1 MIAFLIPALVFAQQV
16 EPHSLGLSKP
26 SLAEMAES
34 ARTMAWTQKVLPNKL
49 AIDRLNAERLV
60 KGQPPVHKIPPA
72 LLGEDIVTAF
82 SATAMGSASDVN
94 LGSAALASLAG
105 RVDNSAL
112 AAFPPIRSQG
122 DIGSCAS
129 FSSTYYVGTHM
140 LALARGTNT
149 KNSADNSNKLSPK
162 FTYALVNWGE
172 DEGSSIVSNLQTLVN
187 LGAPAWSSF
196 AYVGVASNP
205 ANYLEWPRVASVWRE
220 AALNRFKETGVVA
233 NIHTAAGLE
242 NARGLLA
249 NGYLLLF
256 GTDIYAWDMTTFS
269 NDPATTADND
279 LVGKQVCR
287 AVGNNPSGHAMTVVG
302 YDDHVW
308 TDINRNGVVDAGEK
322 GAFKIANSWGNNWG
336 DGGFVWFAYAALKNS
351 PAYYGAFYSNA
362 VYWITA
368 RTNYTPSLL
377 AEFTL
382 SHAQRNQLTLRLGRG
397 GTSSISPQ
405 ESSSPS
411 FFSGLGGARAFDG
424 STNAQDGTF
433 VFDFTDLVRSGVNRY
448 FLSTTDSPTSGA
460 AQVKSFRLTS
470 PSGVPLAQATMNVPA
485 TVDGATVHSYV
496 DFGGSAPAPVITSSL
511 SAAGQVG
518 QAFSYTI
525 SASNSPTS
533 YSASGLPAGLT
544 LQSASISGTPTQAGT
559 FSVQIGASNSA
570 GTGSAALQIQISPI
584 LGTSPVIT
592 SNSTASAQ
600 VGGNF
605 SYTIVATNSPTSYG
619 ASGLPSGLSLNATTG
634 VISGKPTQ
642 AGTYALTLEA
652 NNAGGTGT
660 RILVISVVSAVLPVP
675 EIISQTVALGVSGA
689 AFSYR
694 IEATNSPTGFG
705 ALDLPSG
712 LTVNSTTGV
721 ISGMLP
727 SARVYEITLT
737 ASNASGTV
745 SKKLTLTVTGS
756 AIEGPTNDDF
766 SNRIPLIGA
775 NVTTTGSNQRSSTQ
789 PSEPSLLGQSSHSV
803 WWTWTAPRS
812 SSVTISLAGSSFNT
826 VLGVYTGT
834 TIGALTEVAA
844 NDDSGAANTSQVTFN
859 ATAGTTYQICVD
871 GSGDAQGNIQM
882 SILQGSASPPQND
895 QFANRQS
902 VSGEVV
908 STTGSSFDAS
918 AEAGEPAHYP
928 GQAATKSVWWTWTAP
943 SNARVTI
950 NTVGSAFDTLLA
962 VYTGQSL
969 GELALVARDDQSGG
983 NNTSQVVFRAV
994 AGTTY
999 QIAVDGSGGA
1009 AGAIALNISLNG
1021 PENDEFDSRIDLGS
1035 GISVTTN
1042 ATSTAAAPWLWWQ
1055 WTAPSNGIVSIS
1067 TAGSGFDTL
1076 LWVYRGTTLESL
1088 MPIAFNDDAGGVRT
1102 SRVEFEVQAGVT
1114 YQIAAGGFDGASGA
1128 VSLSVALS
1136 GGPSNDAFAS
1146 RATLSG
1152 NYSSV
1157 SGTNA
1162 QASAEAGEPAHAY
1175 RLATKSVW
1183 WTWTAP
1189 ANGKVMI
1196 NTVGS
1201 AFDTLLAVYTGQSL
1215 DSLIS
1220 IALNDDSGGVATSQV
1235 VFRAVA
1241 GTTYQIAVDGYIG
1254 ATGQVALTLDQGLDN
1269 DDFEN
1274 RATLSGNYSSVSGT
1288 NSQSTAEAGEPA
1300 HAGQIASRSIWW
1312 TWTPSYS
1319 GAATISTIGSQFNTL
1334 LAVYTGQSLDSLNS
1348 IAFND
1353 DAASGVNT
1361 SQVVFQAVAGTTYQI
1376 AVDGF
1381 RNAAGEVTLTLYQA
1395 PEGVIYEADFE
1406 MFPLGTNTLGF
1417 DGWDTLGFDD
1427 RNDDGP
1433 NSGTSGIFEPGTGGQ
1448 AAWIGYNP
1456 TRQKEV
1462 YLYRRVN
1469 VPSGTG
1475 VVEFSVDLRIVDST
1489 SARNYRRDV
1498 FGFPFYNSDGIP
1510 FGEIFFDNDTQKI
1523 ILWEG
1528 GEQWIDTGH
1537 SFVRDAD
1544 YTLSV
1549 TMDLDKKKW
1558 TAYLG
1563 EQLIFKDATMN
1574 STGLPRNLGG
1584 VAVRWVP
1591 ISQGYSGDNFMVF
1604 DNFRLSTT
1612 KQTPVI
1618 LSASAAEAK
1627 VGEPF
1632 TYKIA
1637 ATHAPHLSF
1646 NATGLP
1652 PGLNLNS
1659 STGWISGTPSD
1670 IGTKPIMLTATN
1682 SQGSGSKLLLL
1693 SVGSSSNVTPTPA
1706 PAPGPGPGPS
1716 TAPAPAP
1723 SGGISSGGGQSQ
1735 QPKKGKKGKK
1745 AKKTPAKKATAPK
1758 TKKPNAKNK

>member
-1 MIAFLIPALVFAQQV
+1 MRLRSIPIIAFLLPVVVLAQQP
-16 EPHSLGLSKP
+16 EPHALGLSKP

-72 LLGEDIVTAF
+72 LQGEDIVTAF

-172 DEGSSIVSNLQTLVN
+172 DEGASIVSNLQTLVN

-205 ANYLEWPRVASVWRE
+205 ANYLEWPRAASVWRE
-220 AALNRFKETGVVA
+220 AALNRFKETGVVS

-308 TDINRNGVVDAGEK
+308 TDINRNGVVDPGEK

-362 VYWITA
+362 VYWITS

-397 GTSSISPQ
+397 GTSSIAPQ

-448 FLSTTDSPTSGA
+448 FLSTMDSPTSGA

-470 PSGVPLAQATMNVPA
+470 PSGVMLAAATMNVPA
-485 TVDGATVHSYV
+485 TVNGATVHSYV
-496 DFGGSAPAPVITSSL
+496 DFGGSAPAPVITSSR

-525 SASNSPTS
+525 SASNSPIS
-533 YSASGLPAGLT
+533 YSASALPAGLT

-570 GTGSAALQIQISPI
+570 GTGSAPLQIQISPI
-584 LGTSPVIT
+584 LGTAPVIT
-592 SNSTASAQ
+592 STSNASAQ
-600 VGGNF
+600 VGGDF
-605 SYTIVATNSPTSYG
+605 SYTIIATNSPTSYG
-619 ASGLPSGLSLNATTG
+619 ASGLPNGLSLNAATG

-642 AGTYALTLEA
+642 VGTYALTLEA

-675 EIISQTVALGVSGA
+675 EIISQTVAQGVSGA

-694 IEATNSPTGFG
+694 IEATNSPMGFG

-712 LTVNSTTGV
+712 LTLNSTTGV

-737 ASNASGTV
+737 ASNDSGTV
-745 SKKLTLTVTGS
+745 SKKLTLSVTGS

-775 NVTTTGSNQRSSTQ
+775 NLTTTASNQRSSIQ

-908 STTGSSFDAS
+908 RTTGSSFDAS
-918 AEAGEPAHYP
+918 PEAGEPDHYP

-943 SNARVTI
+943 ANARVTI

-962 VYTGQSL
+962 VYTGGSL
-969 GELALVARDDQSGG
+969 TTLAPVASDDESGG

-994 AGTTY
+994 AGMTY
-999 QIAVDGSGGA
+999 QIAVDGSAGAGGA
-1009 AGAIALNISLNG
+1009 IVLNISLDG
-1021 PENDEFDSRIDLGS
+1021 PENYEFDSRIDLGS

-1076 LWVYRGTTLESL
+1076 LWVYRGSTLESL
-1088 MPIAFNDDAGGVRT
+1088 MPIAFNDQAGGVDT

-1114 YQIAAGGFDGASGA
+1114 YQIAVGGFDDASGA

-1146 RATLSG
+1146 RGTLSG

-1157 SGTNA
+1157 SGPNS
-1162 QASAEAGEPAHAY
+1162 QATAEAGEPAHAN
-1175 RLATKSVW
+1175 RPATKSVW

-1189 ANGKVMI
+1189 ANGKVTI

-1201 AFDTLLAVYTGQSL
+1201 AFDTLLAVYTGPSL
-1215 DSLIS
+1215 DSLNS
-1220 IALNDDSGGVATSQV
+1220 IAFNDDAASGVTTSQV

-1241 GTTYQIAVDGYIG
+1241 GVTYQIAVDGYNG

-1300 HAGQIASRSIWW
+1300 HVGQLASRSIWW

-1319 GAATISTIGSQFNTL
+1319 GAATISTLGSQFDTL
-1334 LAVYTGQSLDSLNS
+1334 LAVYTGQSLATLSPVAS
-1348 IAFND
+1348 D
-1353 DAASGVNT
+1353 DQSGGNNT
-1361 SQVVFQAVAGTTYQI
+1361 SQVVFQAVVGTSYQI
-1376 AVDGF
+1376 AVDGYQG
-1381 RNAAGEVTLTLYQA
+1381 AAGQVALTLYQA
-1395 PEGVIYEADFE
+1395 PEGVIYETDFE

-1417 DGWDTLGFDD
+1417 DGWDD
-1427 RNDDGP
+1427 NDP
-1433 NSGTSGIFEPGTGGQ
+1433 NSGTSGIYEPGTGGQ

-1462 YLYRRVN
+1462 NLYRRVN

-1510 FGEIFFDNDTQKI
+1510 FGEILFDNDTQKI
-1523 ILWEG
+1523 IRWEG

-1591 ISQGYSGDNFMVF
+1591 ISQGYSGDNYMVF
-1604 DNFRLSTT
+1604 DNYRLSTT

-1618 LSASAAEAK
+1618 ISANAAEAK
-1627 VGEPF
+1627 VGQPF

-1670 IGTKPIMLTATN
+1670 SGSKPIMLTATN

-1693 SVGSSSNVTPTPA
+1693 SVGSPSNVTPTPTPVPT
-1706 PAPGPGPGPS
+1706 PAPTP
-1716 TAPAPAP
+1716 
-1723 SGGISSGGGQSQ
+1723 SQ
-1735 QPKKGKKGKK
+1735 QPKKGKKPPAKKAPAKQAPAQKAPAKKAPAKKAPAKKVPAKKAPAKK
-1745 AKKTPAKKATAPK
+1745 AKKK
-1758 TKKPNAKNK
+1758 

>member
-485 TVDGATVHSYV
+485 PVDGATVHSYV

-584 LGTSPVIT
+584 LGTAPVIT

-675 EIISQTVALGVSGA
+675 EIISQTVAQGVSGA

-712 LTVNSTTGV
+712 LTLNSTTGV

-859 ATAGTTYQICVD
+859 ATAGTTYQICV
-871 GSGDAQGNIQM
+871 
-882 SILQGSASPPQND
+882 LQGSASPPQND

-969 GELALVARDDQSGG
+969 
-983 NNTSQVVFRAV
+983 
-994 AGTTY
+994 
-999 QIAVDGSGGA
+999 
-1009 AGAIALNISLNG
+1009 
-1021 PENDEFDSRIDLGS
+1021 
-1035 GISVTTN
+1035 
-1042 ATSTAAAPWLWWQ
+1042 
-1055 WTAPSNGIVSIS
+1055 
-1067 TAGSGFDTL
+1067 
-1076 LWVYRGTTLESL
+1076 
-1088 MPIAFNDDAGGVRT
+1088 
-1102 SRVEFEVQAGVT
+1102 
-1114 YQIAAGGFDGASGA
+1114 
-1128 VSLSVALS
+1128 
-1136 GGPSNDAFAS
+1136 
-1146 RATLSG
+1146 
-1152 NYSSV
+1152 
-1157 SGTNA
+1157 
-1162 QASAEAGEPAHAY
+1162 
-1175 RLATKSVW
+1175 
-1183 WTWTAP
+1183 
-1189 ANGKVMI
+1189 
-1196 NTVGS
+1196 
-1201 AFDTLLAVYTGQSL
+1201 

-1241 GTTYQIAVDGYIG
+1241 GTTYQIAVDGYNG

-1288 NSQSTAEAGEPA
+1288 NSLASAETDDGEPA

-1319 GAATISTIGSQFNTL
+1319 GAATISTIGSQFDTL
-1334 LAVYTGQSLDSLNS
+1334 LAVYTGQSLATLSS
-1348 IAFND
+1348 VASD
-1353 DAASGVNT
+1353 DQSGGNNT

-1395 PEGVIYEADFE
+1395 PDGVIYEADFE
-1406 MFPLGTNTLGF
+1406 MFPLGINTLGF

-1693 SVGSSSNVTPTPA
+1693 SVGSSSNVTPTPTPA
-1706 PAPGPGPGPS
+1706 PAPAPGPGPS